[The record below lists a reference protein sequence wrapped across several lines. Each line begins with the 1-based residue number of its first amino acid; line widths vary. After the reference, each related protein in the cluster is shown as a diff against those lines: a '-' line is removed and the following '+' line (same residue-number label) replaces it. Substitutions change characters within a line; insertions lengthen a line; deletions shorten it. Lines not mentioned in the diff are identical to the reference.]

1 MAEPKWT
8 PGPWKADIRVGCV
21 AVYPADRHHECLA
34 GASEWAIH
42 YKNGHEITDEN
53 GRFVRWEVPDEI
65 VANAHLI
72 AAAPDLYEACEAA
85 LEHLLYLRRMV
96 RGPRV
101 SDKTIELLEAALR
114 KARGEDT

>member
-8 PGPWKADIRVGCV
+8 PGPWEIKPTLDGDAMILGTNGDKSEYVGTVTLRQIACPF
-21 AVYPADRHHECLA
+21 PALE
-34 GASEWAIH
+34 EWI
-42 YKNGHEITDEN
+42 KEK
-53 GRFVRWEVPDEI
+53 RM
-65 VANAHLI
+65 ANARLI

-101 SDKTIELLEAALR
+101 SGKTIELLEAALR
-114 KARGEDT
+114 KARGEDA